1 VAEVESRELERL
13 RALTESF
20 ALLSSSLDLKT
31 VLGNTLTRASQL
43 TRAKIASIALVNE
56 EQTHLIFLESTDP
69 AFDRLKELSV
79 PLGQGIAGS
88 VARTGEPVRV
98 ADVHSDARFYGK
110 IDAEMGGTTQ
120 SYLCVPLVVQ
130 RRIIGTAQLMNRTD
144 GLAFTGEDEDLMVQ
158 FASIASQAIYNARAH
173 EIMLKQKAIDTELEV
188 CAEIQAK
195 LFPGQPP
202 EYPGFEL
209 FGRTIPCRE
218 VGGDYYTFIA
228 RKDTSCDVVIAD
240 VSGKGLAAALMVSE
254 LHSGFH
260 LVSPLPYDLESAINI
275 VNQHLISSFI
285 EGKFVTMFCARL
297 QANGEFQ
304 YMACGHD
311 PPFVI
316 RKGKTLRLEQTG
328 MVLGMPGTQLA
339 SAKFSLEPGDLVVAF
354 TDGYSEAMN
363 KEQEQFTEDRIGTI
377 ALELASRPL
386 SEIAD
391 QIDAETAA
399 HRKGVPAADD
409 STLLLFRR
417 I

>member
-1 VAEVESRELERL
+1 VAEIESRELERL

-31 VLGNTLTRASQL
+31 VLRNTLARASEL

-56 EQTHLIFLESTDP
+56 EGTHLIFLESTDP

-79 PLGQGIAGS
+79 PVGQGIAGS
-88 VARTGEPVRV
+88 VARTGQPVRV
-98 ADVHSDARFYGK
+98 ADVHQDPRFYGK

-120 SYLCVPLVVQ
+120 SYLCVPLIVRQ
-130 RRIIGTAQLMNRTD
+130 QIIGTAQLMNRTD
-144 GLAFTGEDEDLMVQ
+144 GVSFSEQDEELMVQ
-158 FASIASQAIYNARAH
+158 FGAVASQAIYNARAH
-173 EIMLKQKAIDTELEV
+173 EIMLKQQAIDTELEV

-195 LFPGQPP
+195 LFPGAPP
-202 EYPGFEL
+202 SFPGFEIS
-209 FGRTIPCRE
+209 GKTIPCRE
-218 VGGDYYTFIA
+218 VGGDYYTYIM
-228 RKDTSCDVVIAD
+228 RKDSTCDVVIAD

-297 QANGEFQ
+297 EQNGEMQ

-316 RKGKTLRLEQTG
+316 RRGTLLRLEPTG
-328 MVLGMPGTQLA
+328 MVLGMPGSHLS
-339 SAKFSLEPGDLVVAF
+339 SARFTLEPGDLVVAF

-363 KEQEQFTEDRIGTI
+363 AQSEQLTEDRIAAV
-377 ALELASRPL
+377 ALELAGRPL
-386 SEIAD
+386 AEIAE
-391 QIDAETAA
+391 QIDAETRA
-399 HRKGVPAADD
+399 HRNGVPAADD
-409 STLLLFRR
+409 ATLLLFRR
-417 I
+417 L